1 MIRLDLLSNQQTL
14 DRNLDQNLDPIL
26 TENNRNRSDYVNLIE
41 NNENNGN
48 KKYENKNENKNN
60 EEFSGNFNE
69 FSQGNTVG
77 FRAEKEH
84 TIKSFHLQSDY
95 ANLKKM
101 EEEIQSALNSLN
113 STNSQNRIDYNS

>member
-1 MIRLDLLSNQQTL
+1 M
-14 DRNLDQNLDPIL
+14 NL
-26 TENNRNRSDYVNLIE
+26 TE
-41 NNENNGN
+41 NNENNGK
-48 KKYENKNENKNN
+48 KKYENNNENKNC

-69 FSQGNTVG
+69 FSQGSTVG
-77 FRAEKEH
+77 FRAEKEN

-101 EEEIQSALNSLN
+101 EEDIQSALNSLN